1 MEADVKMCEYEGMY
15 K

>member
-1 MEADVKMCEYEGMY
+1 MCEYEGKQNMIQ